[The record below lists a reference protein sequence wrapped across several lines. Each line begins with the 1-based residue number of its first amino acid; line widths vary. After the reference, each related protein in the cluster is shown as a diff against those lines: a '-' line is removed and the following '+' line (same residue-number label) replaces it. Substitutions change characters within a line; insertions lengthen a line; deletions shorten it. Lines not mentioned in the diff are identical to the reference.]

1 MGFSPAL
8 WAFSGGYIIACGA
21 AQAVLGGVTQRSIAI
36 TWFERY
42 RGRAMGLVSMALP
55 LGAAMLAVGGQWL
68 LQSGWSWH
76 EVFYGLAALAIVVVL
91 VPVAL
96 VLRHSPEAMGL
107 FPDGANAAEHKAGHK
122 IRIANG
128 QSQQEWSVSDAFK
141 TRSLRTL
148 LLASMIA
155 AASNGAI
162 IFYHVAFLVSRG
174 ITSLNA

>member
-107 FPDGANAAEHKAGHK
+107 FPDGPMLLSTKL
-122 IRIANG
+122 
-128 QSQQEWSVSDAFK
+128 V
-141 TRSLRTL
+141 TRSGSLTGRVNRSGRLAMRLRL
-148 LLASMIA
+148 
-155 AASNGAI
+155 GA
-162 IFYHVAFLVSRG
+162 
-174 ITSLNA
+174 